1 MKIREVYNYAG
12 TLYAVNLIASFITFV
27 VMIVLSREVSKA
39 DMGAY
44 GLFQAYFLL
53 AVSASG
59 GFSISRTIVKYVAE
73 RKVPLSQIH
82 TLIGLWVGGM
92 LLLAL
97 LVGSLL
103 LGAGYE
109 LLGLAVLAL
118 PAYHLM
124 DVALAYAR
132 GHLWKHVEWLILLG
146 SSIAT
151 SVFILILLQPFDDY
165 HGAVYGQIA
174 SLYAAAFSLLT
185 LFLFQRHRGAFAAIE
200 GAWVK
205 GFGKVAIPLFV
216 TSVIASVGETAD
228 RLIIERLL
236 GLAILGEYFLAM
248 AFMNI
253 VDRPVAMLSRVMLS
267 YFSDHNRRASGPDS
281 HTHLVT
287 GIVKVNLFLLP
298 MFALTVVALLPW
310 IMQHFL
316 NKDYSSAF
324 TIFAVV
330 SIVSVIKA
338 VEVVNST
345 LVIAKDNTMT
355 NLYSQAVSL
364 VIYLPVAIVLARAF
378 GIVGVAAAVVVRWG
392 VYAGYQFIHMRKK
405 GVDTVSV
412 WLLARA
418 LVAYGLAVSLF
429 HTAPLAMPFVYLAF
443 AGLLQLWSFSEL
455 SSAVPAP
462 VGRLLRLRAK

>member
-1 MKIREVYNYAG
+1 MKIRELYSYAG
-12 TLYAVNLIASFITFV
+12 TLYAVNLVASFITFV
-27 VMIVLSREVSKA
+27 VTIVLSREVSKA

-73 RKVPLSQIH
+73 RKVALLQIH
-82 TLIGLWVGGM
+82 TLIGLLVGAM
-92 LLLAL
+92 LLLSLAVGAAL
-97 LVGSLL
+97 L
-103 LGAGYE
+103 AFGYE
-109 LLGLAVLAL
+109 LSGLAVLAL

-124 DVALAYAR
+124 DAALAYAR
-132 GHLWKHVEWLILLG
+132 GRLWKHVEWLILLG

-151 SVFILILLQPFDDY
+151 SAFILVLLGPFSDY
-165 HGAVYGQIA
+165 RGAVYGQMA
-174 SLYAAAFSLLT
+174 SLYATALVLLA
-185 LFLFQRHRGAFAAIE
+185 LFVFPRRGKVFATIE
-200 GAWVK
+200 GDWVK
-205 GFGKVAIPLFV
+205 GFGKVAVPLFV
-216 TSVIASVGETAD
+216 TSIIGSVAETAD
-228 RLIIERLL
+228 RLIIDRLL

-267 YFSDHNRRASGPDS
+267 YFSGHNRRASGPDS
-281 HTHLVT
+281 HAHLVSN
-287 GIVKVNLFLLP
+287 IVKINLFLLP
-298 MFALTVVALLPW
+298 LFALTIVASLPW

-316 NKDYSSAF
+316 NKDYTSAF

-364 VIYLPVAIVLARAF
+364 AVYLPVAIVLAHGF
-378 GIVGVAAAVVVRWG
+378 GIVGVAAAVVARWG
-392 VYAGYQFIHMRKK
+392 VYAGYQFIHMQKS
-405 GVDTVSV
+405 GVATVSV

-418 LVAYGLAVSLF
+418 LIAYGIAVSLF
-429 HTAPLAMPFVYLAF
+429 HTAPLAMPAVYVVT
-443 AGLLQLWSFSEL
+443 AGLLQLWSFADL
-455 SSAVPAP
+455 SAAVPAP

>member
-1 MKIREVYNYAG
+1 MKIRELYNYAG

-59 GFSISRTIVKYVAE
+59 GFSISRTVVKYVAE
-73 RKVPLSQIH
+73 RRVVLSQIH
-82 TLIGLWVGGM
+82 TLIALLLVAM
-92 LLLAL
+92 LLLSL
-97 LVGSLL
+97 FVGSLL
-103 LGAGYE
+103 VAGGYE

-124 DVALAYAR
+124 DVALGYAR

-151 SVFILILLQPFDDY
+151 SVFILVLLHPFGDY
-165 HGAVYGQIA
+165 RGAVYGQIA
-174 SLYAAAFSLLT
+174 SLYATAVTLLA
-185 LFLFQRHRGAFAAIE
+185 LFLFQRRQGVFSAIE
-200 GAWVK
+200 AAWVR
-205 GFGKVAIPLFV
+205 GFGKVAVPLFV
-216 TSVIASVGETAD
+216 TSIIASVAETAD
-228 RLIIERLL
+228 RIIIERLL
-236 GLAILGEYFLAM
+236 GLAVLGEYFLAM

-267 YFSDHNRRASGPDS
+267 YFSDHNRRATGPDS

-287 GIVKVNLFLLP
+287 GIVKINLFMLP
-298 MFALTVVALLPW
+298 LFALTVVALLPW

-316 NKDYSSAF
+316 NKDYSNAF
-324 TIFAVV
+324 TIFAIV

-345 LVIAKDNTMT
+345 LVVAKDNTMT
-355 NLYSQAVSL
+355 NLYSQSVSL
-364 VIYLPVAIVLARAF
+364 VVYLPVAIVLAHAF
-378 GIVGVAAAVVVRWG
+378 GLVGVAAAVVTRWG
-392 VYAGYQFIHMRKK
+392 VYAGYQFIHMHRN
-405 GVDTVSV
+405 GIATVSV

-418 LVAYGLAVSLF
+418 IVAYGIAVSLF
-429 HTAPLAMPFVYLAF
+429 HTAPLAMPFVYLAV
-443 AGLLQLWSFSEL
+443 AGLLQLWSFNEL